1 MKLTFTDNAD
11 FWQKRFACL
20 KTLSESQV
28 DVGLTSSA
36 SARSRFLLAI
46 HEHGAPV
53 MRIPPR
59 PVIRPALS
67 DSRAREEMAD
77 AMTEAISAAMEGD
90 EFGVIAALEQT
101 GKAGVDAIHRYIDA
115 GVPPPNSPV
124 TVSGGWVYNRV
135 AKKGVPVEGK
145 GFNKPL
151 YDTGA
156 LYNDF
161 YYDVK
166 KRD

>member
-1 MKLTFTDNAD
+1 MRFTFTDNAD
-11 FWQKRFACL
+11 FWQKRFSAL

-67 DSRAREEMAD
+67 DAHAREKMAD
-77 AMTEAISAAMEGD
+77 AMTEAISAAMEGN
-90 EFGVIAALEQT
+90 EPGVTAALEQS
-101 GKAGVDAIHRYIDA
+101 GEAGVDAIHRYIDA

-124 TVSGGWVYNRV
+124 TVSGGWIYNRV

-151 YDTGA
+151 YDTGV

-161 YYDVK
+161 DYDVK

>member
-1 MKLTFTDNAD
+1 MKLTFTDYAD

-46 HEHGAPV
+46 HEHGAPI

-59 PVIRPALS
+59 PVIQPALS
-67 DSRAREEMAD
+67 DVHAREEMAE
-77 AMTEAISAAMEGD
+77 AMMEAVSAAMEGN
-90 EFGVIAALEQT
+90 EPGVTAALEQS
-101 GKAGVDAIHRYIDA
+101 GEAGVDAIHRYIDA
-115 GVPPPNSPV
+115 GVPPPNAPV
-124 TVSGGWVYNRV
+124 TVQGGWVYNRV

-145 GFNKPL
+145 GFDKPL
-151 YDTGA
+151 YDTGQ
-156 LYNDF
+156 LYRDF
-161 YYDVK
+161 DYEISEK
-166 KRD
+166 